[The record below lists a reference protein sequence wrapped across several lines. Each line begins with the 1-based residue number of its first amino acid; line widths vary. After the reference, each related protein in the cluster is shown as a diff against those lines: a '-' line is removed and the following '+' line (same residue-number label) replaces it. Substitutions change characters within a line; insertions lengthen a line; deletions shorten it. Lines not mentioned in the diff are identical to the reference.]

1 MDDLNSPPTL
11 SNSGLIDAE
20 TFDFNLSVSPESQK
34 SGNTTQEDDVFV
46 EKLGGNDKEEA
57 ADDDDEDDD
66 DEVYLGPVS
75 FKEKCIATRV
85 ELVEKKEQNP
95 LEKLL
100 TAEQYVE
107 LFKEAN
113 SIALQ
118 LGEGQENKEK
128 SVKPCKISPPAL
140 AGGDQELKLSVD
152 LDIAVSNDPER
163 EHKHDGGDAKL
174 EPGGLSV
181 IERYKRLT
189 KKTVR
194 SPRRDTYLVDKN
206 QTKRRITPAVKA
218 SSEGPTRKSKLR
230 GGIAMQKR
238 KSDIPNPLE
247 RAKPSQLTGPSGA
260 SLPVPR
266 TRRSSSS
273 GSQDGNR
280 DVLNTSSSSN
290 SSISSVSSL
299 PCSKQL
305 NSSQMP
311 RLSKLRPPKGKQDG
325 VVNKRGSLVMQHQPA
340 KDNQSADVQQ
350 RKIPA
355 SKPSLLKPSGLTG
368 RSSGLARPK
377 PASASQKIVS
387 PLKKRKSQPL
397 KATLTMEKVLKPTEA
412 TGQSEN
418 CKRSSLRR
426 PSTPCTP
433 RGQEKPLL
441 PCTPRGQEKP
451 LLPRKR
457 ILSSASS
464 SATTA
469 VSSCSDLDSSI
480 PSVGTPARSR
490 RRSCLPTP
498 KKETPT
504 SVKRRAVFTTPNKD
518 QGETRERLSSLR
530 SHSSTKLDGSPP
542 AKKAAILRAV
552 QSNISD
558 LNSPS
563 LNAST
568 PDLKPMKL
576 TQMRVKEEPSTSPAI
591 GTLINFNELPTKS
604 VPNPF
609 LKDLFKTEE
618 VKENLIEF

>member
-46 EKLGGNDKEEA
+46 EKLVGNNKEEA
-57 ADDDDEDDD
+57 ADDYDDDD

-95 LEKLL
+95 KLL

-113 SIALQ
+113 AIALQ
-118 LGEGQENKEK
+118 LGEGQEEKEK
-128 SVKPCKISPPAL
+128 SVKPSKISPPAP
-140 AGGDQELKLSVD
+140 AGGDQELNLSVD

-189 KKTVR
+189 KKQSEVLDAIPTL
-194 SPRRDTYLVDKN
+194 ST
-206 QTKRRITPAVKA
+206 RI
-218 SSEGPTRKSKLR
+218 R
-230 GGIAMQKR
+230 
-238 KSDIPNPLE
+238 
-247 RAKPSQLTGPSGA
+247 SGA

-290 SSISSVSSL
+290 SSISKVSSL
-299 PCSKQL
+299 PCSKQFKFI
-305 NSSQMP
+305 P
-311 RLSKLRPPKGKQDG
+311 GYEG
-325 VVNKRGSLVMQHQPA
+325 C
-340 KDNQSADVQQ
+340 DVS
-350 RKIPA
+350 RIPA
-355 SKPSLLKPSGLTG
+355 SKPSLLKPSGLTD
-368 RSSGLARPK
+368 
-377 PASASQKIVS
+377 
-387 PLKKRKSQPL
+387 
-397 KATLTMEKVLKPTEA
+397 
-412 TGQSEN
+412 

-426 PSTPCTP
+426 PST
-433 RGQEKPLL
+433 

-469 VSSCSDLDSSI
+469 VSRSSCSDLDSSI

-518 QGETRERLSSLR
+518 QGDTRERLSSLR

-618 VKENLIEF
+618 VKRKLDEF